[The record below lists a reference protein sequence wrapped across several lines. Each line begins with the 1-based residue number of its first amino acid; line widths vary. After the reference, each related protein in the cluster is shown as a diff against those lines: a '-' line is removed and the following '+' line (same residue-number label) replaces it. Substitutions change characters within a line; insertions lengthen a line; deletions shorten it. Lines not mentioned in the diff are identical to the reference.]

1 MAEKL
6 DPKET
11 VSLEELLISN
21 IYQQEA
27 IVNLLHEKGILNKE
41 EVLKEIKRL
50 KQKNGIQAG
59 C

>member
-21 IYQQEA
+21 IYQKEA
-27 IVNLLHEKGILNKE
+27 IVNLLHEKGILDKE

-50 KQKNGIQAG
+50 REKNK
-59 C
+59 